1 MGEIVAIKEE
11 RGPYEAKNFD
21 HLLGT
26 PGFSDQLLRN
36 HFALYQGYV
45 TNVNKVAETLAAI
58 TKDGKMGTPEYAEL
72 KRRFGWEFNGM
83 RLHEYY
89 FGNLAKDGTELE
101 NNGPLYRKLSERFGS
116 YKNWTKDFK
125 AVGAMRGIGW
135 AILYLDPVTNQMF
148 NTWINEHEIGH
159 LAGSI
164 PLLVLDVF
172 EHAYMIDYGL
182 KKADYIEAFFRNLDW
197 RVVANRFSSV
207 PKVTLS

>member
-148 NTWINEHEIGH
+148 NTWINEHETGH

>member
-11 RGPYEAKNFD
+11 GAAYVPKHFD

-26 PGFSDQLLRN
+26 SGFSDQLLKA
-36 HFALYQGYV
+36 HFTLYQGYV
-45 TNVNKVAETLAAI
+45 TNVNKVAEVLAASAKI
-58 TKDGKMGTPEYAEL
+58 GKVGTLEHAEM
-72 KRRFGWEFNGM
+72 KRRFGWEFSGM

-89 FGNLAKDGTELE
+89 FGNLAKGGKELE
-101 NNGPLYRKLSERFGS
+101 GSGPLHTKLSENFGS
-116 YKNWTKDFK
+116 DKDWEKDFK
-125 AVGAMRGIGW
+125 AVAGMRGIGW
-135 AILYLDPVTNQMF
+135 AILYLDPVASRMF
-148 NTWINEHEIGH
+148 NCWITEHEMGH

-197 RVVANRFSSV
+197 RVVANRLSSA